1 MQHDPILA
9 PNQGPF
15 PSSINNNPEFQPLLQ
30 VGGERLNLGQVDGE
44 TTLGSPIGDIRY
56 ADIGPRDSLMALR
69 MQFPH
74 LEIIPFPTRCKSL
87 ALTANVAVDVSI
99 PDGCAAMIVRG
110 NNDYYMSNLGNAD
123 VPGAQVQ
130 TGTQQESQSVY
141 KPEGYIIYCANI
153 RQLSII
159 APNAGTIVTF
169 MFFPLVPMHPR

>member
-30 VGGERLNLGQVDGE
+30 VGGDRLNLGQVDGE

-56 ADIGPRDSLMALR
+56 GDIGPRDSLMALR

-74 LEIIPFPTRCKSL
+74 LEIIPFPNRCKSL
-87 ALTANVAVDVSI
+87 LLTANVATDVNI

-123 VPGAQVQ
+123 VPGGV
-130 TGTQQESQSVY
+130 TGDGESQSVY
-141 KPEGYIIYCANI
+141 KPEGYIVYVANI
-153 RQLSII
+153 RQLSVI